1 PAGSSV
7 AAGLLLHLAELGQ
20 EDLRA
25 LADGT
30 LAAFADKLLQIPQ
43 ALPQML
49 CALDTATRPGAQI
62 VVAGEKGDP
71 RTRALVAVVQKRY
84 LPGRILLVADAA
96 TRAELGARM
105 PWIAGMGELDGRPAA
120 YVCRNH
126 TCERPVTEPEA
137 LADALPRVH
146 IR

>member
-20 EDLRA
+20 PDLRA

-30 LAAFADKLLQIPQ
+30 LAAFATKLLQIPQ

-62 VVAGEKGDP
+62 VVAGEKGDA
-71 RTRALVAVVQKRY
+71 RTQALLAVVPKRY
-84 LPGRILLVADAA
+84 LPGRIPLLADAA
-96 TRAELGARM
+96 ARAELGVRM
-105 PWIAGMGELDGRPAA
+105 PWIAGMGEVAGRPAA
-120 YVCRNH
+120 YVCRDH

-137 LADALPRVH
+137 LADAVPKVQ
-146 IR
+146 IS